1 MGTRLASERPN
12 IRLRELAATVRA
24 LQALAGTQRARA
36 GLASWCAR
44 HQVGAVVGLFCAAL
58 ARRAEIRSSSSRA
71 TVNRGPLEGLPG
83 ARRRG
88 RRAQKRRV
96 AAGARRQPP
105 SRPAAGAGSGRAS
118 GKRRTGRTGQLG
130 PWADIALARNEQQRP
145 GTNQAAERPDRVA
158 APPGAPSSPP
168 RASTRSRA
176 LTSSASRRPSEM
188 PCAARREGEGAGRRA
203 NTLALPEC
211 GSTASSDA
219 YDRLSSR
226 AGVSGRRTL
235 RLLVGGCS
243 ILE

>member
-130 PWADIALARNEQQRP
+130 PWADIALDGDEQRRP
-145 GTNQAAERPDRVA
+145 GNQPRRT
-158 APPGAPSSPP
+158 APGPRSSAPGAPSSPP

-176 LTSSASRRPSEM
+176 LTSPASRRPREM
-188 PCAARREGEGAGRRA
+188 PRRATRRGRRWSPGR
-203 NTLALPEC
+203 LARSPRMRKHDTSTFHPPWATSPVFLPR
-211 GSTASSDA
+211 SAVAT
-219 YDRLSSR
+219 
-226 AGVSGRRTL
+226 
-235 RLLVGGCS
+235 
-243 ILE
+243 